1 MIRLL
6 SKQRGHQS
14 GIKQI
19 LSESLLGL
27 LYIENFVL
35 SDIFS
40 ILKNESFS
48 QSKTMTTLLII
59 LVTTGFLFS
68 SVMMLRE
75 QKLKREL
82 LEARTRL
89 KKENRDGNTGNG

>member
-1 MIRLL
+1 
-6 SKQRGHQS
+6 
-14 GIKQI
+14 
-19 LSESLLGL
+19 
-27 LYIENFVL
+27 
-35 SDIFS
+35 
-40 ILKNESFS
+40 
-48 QSKTMTTLLII
+48 MTTLLII

-82 LEARTRL
+82 LEAKTRL